1 MATYVVLG
9 NWTDQGV
16 RAFKDTVE
24 RASSVSDALGRLGA
38 SMTSIY
44 WTVGSYDVVATF
56 EAPDDETMTA
66 AALAIS
72 AQGNIRTTTL
82 RAFGLDEMTGIIEKV
97 G

>member
-1 MATYVVLG
+1 MATYVVLA

-16 RAFKDTVE
+16 RGFKDTLDRVRSISDSLE
-24 RASSVSDALGRLGA
+24 RFGA

-44 WTVGSYDVVATF
+44 WTVGPYDLVATF

-66 AALAIS
+66 VALAIS
-72 AQGNIRTTTL
+72 GQGNVRTTTL
-82 RAFGLDEMTGIIEKV
+82 RAFNRDEMTSIIGKV

>member
-1 MATYVVLG
+1 MATFIVLG

-16 RAFKDTVE
+16 QAFKDSVE
-24 RASSVSDALGRLGA
+24 RARSVSDALGRFGA
-38 SMTSIY
+38 SMTNTY
-44 WTVGSYDVVATF
+44 WTVGPYDVVATF

-66 AALAIS
+66 VALAIS

-82 RAFGLDEMTGIIEKV
+82 RAFSRDEMTSIIGKV